1 MKQEKT
7 IQGINEKI
15 RDGSVRVVTGSE
27 MTEIVAEIGADKA
40 VYEVDV
46 VTTGTFGAMC
56 SSGIWMNFGH
66 AEPPIRMTR
75 AWLNDVEAYTGVSAV
90 DAYIGATQLSELLG
104 MEYGGGHVIEDLVR
118 GRSVHLRAESYGT
131 DCYPRKSLSVEI
143 RADEMNQ
150 ATMSNPRVGAFG
162 AVATN
167 SSQKTIYTYMGKL
180 LPDFGN
186 ATFSG
191 AGEISPIRNDPQFRT
206 IGVGTRIFLGGAE
219 GYVTGNGTQHS
230 PGTGQGTLRVEGDLR
245 EMSSDFIKGC
255 ILTRYGVSLYVGL
268 GVPIP
273 VLNEEVAKSTGVS
286 NPEIVTKIIDY
297 SVPSRSR
304 PSLGK
309 VSYTDLKSGTIE
321 IDGREVK
328 TASIS
333 SFSVA
338 ETVANELKRWIA
350 SGKFFLASPDR
361 LLSSTET
368 YHHMVQREVT
378 AATSAT
384 HEAFQP
390 AKDQFVSLNTD
401 RCIECGLCVS
411 FCEQHV
417 FAFDDDWAFTF
428 SPGLCSECEL
438 CVDVCP
444 HRAIYLVT

>member
-1 MKQEKT
+1 MKNQKT
-7 IQGINEKI
+7 IQAINEKI
-15 RDGSVRVVTGSE
+15 EDGSVQVVTASE
-27 MTEIVAEIGADKA
+27 MTEIVTELGAERA
-40 VYEVDV
+40 VHEVDV

-56 SSGIWMNFGH
+56 SSGVWMNFGH

-75 AWLNDVEAYTGVSAV
+75 VWLNDVEAYTGVSAV
-90 DAYIGATQLSELLG
+90 DAFIGATQLSESLG

-191 AGEISPIRNDPQFRT
+191 AGEISPILNDPQFRT

-219 GYVTGNGTQHS
+219 GYITGSGTQHS
-230 PGTGQGTLRVEGDLR
+230 PDTGQGTLRVEGDLKQ
-245 EMSSDFIKGC
+245 MSSDFIKGC

-286 NPEIVTKIIDY
+286 NREIVTKVIDY
-297 SVPSRSR
+297 SVPSRAR
-304 PSLGK
+304 PRLRK
-309 VSYTDLKSGTIE
+309 VSYTDLKSGSIE
-321 IDGREVK
+321 IDGREVR
-328 TASIS
+328 TAPIS
-333 SFSVA
+333 SFRVA
-338 ETVANELKRWIA
+338 ETVANELKQRIA
-350 SGKFFLASPDR
+350 SGKFFLARPDR
-361 LLSSTET
+361 LLSSSGT
-368 YHHMVQREVT
+368 YRPMVQRELT
-378 AATSAT
+378 AATSVTPAT
-384 HEAFQP
+384 FQP
-390 AKDQFVSLNTD
+390 ADDQFVNLDKD
-401 RCIECGLCVS
+401 RCVECGLCVS
-411 FCEQHV
+411 FCEASV
-417 FAFDDDWAFTF
+417 FSIDDDWAFAF
-428 SPGLCSECEL
+428 NPELCVECNL

-444 HRAIYLVT
+444 LSAISLKS

>member
-1 MKQEKT
+1 MKDQKSIQE
-7 IQGINEKI
+7 INEKI
-15 RDGSVRVVTGSE
+15 EDGSVRVVTASE
-27 MTEIVAEIGADKA
+27 MTDIVAELGADGA
-40 VYEVDV
+40 VHEVDV
-46 VTTGTFGAMC
+46 VTTGTFGAMS

-75 AWLNDVEAYTGVSAV
+75 VWLNDVEAYTGVSAV
-90 DAYIGATQLSELLG
+90 DAFIGATQLSESLG

-131 DCYPRKSLSVEI
+131 DCYPRKSLSVDI

-191 AGEISPIRNDPQFRT
+191 AGEISPILNDPQFRT

-219 GYVTGNGTQHS
+219 GYITGSGTQHS
-230 PGTGQGTLRVEGDLR
+230 PDTGQGTLRVEGDLR
-245 EMSSDFIKGC
+245 QMSSDFIKGC

-286 NPEIVTKIIDY
+286 NQEIVTKVIDY
-297 SVPSRSR
+297 SVPSRAR
-304 PSLGK
+304 PRLGK
-309 VSYTDLKSGTIE
+309 VSYTDLKSGSIE
-321 IDGREVK
+321 IDGREVR
-328 TASIS
+328 TAPIS
-333 SFSVA
+333 SFRVA
-338 ETVANELKRWIA
+338 ETVANELKQRIA

-361 LLSSTET
+361 LLSSSGT
-368 YHHMVQREVT
+368 YRPMVQRELTT
-378 AATSAT
+378 ASSPFPTTFHTAD
-384 HEAFQP
+384 
-390 AKDQFVSLNTD
+390 DQYITLDKD

-411 FCEQHV
+411 FCETGV
-417 FAFDDDWAFTF
+417 YAFDDDWTF
-428 SPGLCSECEL
+428 SFSPELCVECNL

-444 HRAIYLVT
+444 QRAILLKS

>member
-7 IQGINEKI
+7 IREINERI

-40 VYEVDV
+40 VHEVDV

-75 AWLNDVEAYTGVSAV
+75 VWLNDVEAYAGVSAV
-90 DAYIGATQLSELLG
+90 DAYIGATQLSESLG

-150 ATMSNPRVGAFG
+150 AIMSNPRVGAFG

-167 SSQKTIYTYMGKL
+167 SSQKTIYSYMGKL

-219 GYVTGNGTQHS
+219 GYVTGSGTQHS
-230 PGTGQGTLRVEGDLR
+230 PSTGQGTLRVEGDLR

-255 ILTRYGVSLYVGL
+255 IFTRYGVSLYVGL

-286 NPEIVTKIIDY
+286 DQEIVTKVIDY
-297 SVPSRSR
+297 SVPSRAR
-304 PSLGK
+304 PKLRK
-309 VSYTDLKSGTIE
+309 VSYSDLKSGSIE
-321 IDGREVK
+321 IDGREVR
-328 TASIS
+328 TAPIS
-333 SFSVA
+333 SFRVA
-338 ETVANELKRWIA
+338 KTVANELRQWIA

-361 LLSSTET
+361 LLSSSET
-368 YHHMVQREVT
+368 YRHMVQRELT

-384 HEAFQP
+384 RAKFQP
-390 AKDQFVSLNTD
+390 EKDQFVTLNTD
-401 RCIECGLCVS
+401 RCVECGLCIS
-411 FCEQHV
+411 FCEQDV
-417 FAFDDDWAFTF
+417 FAFDDELTFTF
-428 SPGLCSECEL
+428 SPELCSECEL
-438 CVDVCP
+438 CGDVCP
-444 HRAIYLVT
+444 QRAIYLKS